1 MIYQQV
7 FQKFRELANL
17 DDTQAEKYRWL
28 CDECTEEL
36 YEMLAENGKTLS
48 ENRLSSVAAAMTLYR
63 YTAVAKD
70 SNVTSFKAGEL
81 TVGYGKQSESAKQYL
96 QQSLKS
102 IAPYLKDNYFVFRSV
117 RNYDTSSHS

>member
-36 YEMLAENGKTLS
+36 YEMLADNGK
-48 ENRLSSVAAAMTLYR
+48 V
-63 YTAVAKD
+63 
-70 SNVTSFKAGEL
+70 
-81 TVGYGKQSESAKQYL
+81 
-96 QQSLKS
+96 
-102 IAPYLKDNYFVFRSV
+102 
-117 RNYDTSSHS
+117 